1 MLASLR
7 LSNVQSNVT
16 FGKIRRFYVLPNIT
30 CFLSEEYIYLMV
42 IFLEAVVF
50 FSTMAN
56 QRIDLEKEKTFTVSK
71 KSPTSRTFHP
81 KIKETTHISP
91 C

>member
-16 FGKIRRFYVLPNIT
+16 FGKIRRFYVLPNTAYSRKNI
-30 CFLSEEYIYLMV
+30 YIFNGDISRSSCL
-42 IFLEAVVF
+42 F
-50 FSTMAN
+50 FDNGQST
-56 QRIDLEKEKTFTVSK
+56 LEKEKTFTVSQ

>member
-1 MLASLR
+1 
-7 LSNVQSNVT
+7 
-16 FGKIRRFYVLPNIT
+16 
-30 CFLSEEYIYLMV
+30 MV

-56 QRIDLEKEKTFTVSK
+56 QRIDLEKEKTFTVSQ